1 MLESKNLSENKNNC
15 KKTVHFKCPKC
26 QDTGYII
33 EGNFATPC
41 ECLKARQTE
50 KNLKRASFNALFA
63 DKDFT
68 NYKVVLNGHK
78 VLKDRCI
85 AFTKQDEC
93 KALMIL
99 GSVGCGKTHLAVAT
113 LKELAKTK
121 IVDAVSYVELVRK
134 LSANALDE
142 ESYYKILGKYTDV
155 ECLLIDDLFKGK
167 VTEAN
172 AKQMYELI
180 NARYVNNRTTIVT
193 SEHVSKKLLDIDEA
207 TASRL
212 LQMSGKKYLL
222 DITKLKN
229 YRLESEY

>member
-68 NYKVVLNGHK
+68 NYEAVTKGHGMIK
-78 VLKDRCI
+78 SRCI

-93 KALMIL
+93 KALLIL

-142 ESYYKILGKYTDV
+142 ESYYKILGKYTEV

-180 NARYVNNRTTIVT
+180 NARYVNSRITIVT